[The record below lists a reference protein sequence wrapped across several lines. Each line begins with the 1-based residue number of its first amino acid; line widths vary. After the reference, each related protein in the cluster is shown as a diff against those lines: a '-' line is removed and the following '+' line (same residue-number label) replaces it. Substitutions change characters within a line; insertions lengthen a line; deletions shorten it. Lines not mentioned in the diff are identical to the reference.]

1 MHGYGLVSSSFSGR
15 YPHGSSNQS
24 STFGGA
30 SISYP
35 VANDRNRLALD
46 KGRRRERDRDSI
58 SIFNDPQDIF
68 NDRNRGPRATKLRSK
83 SATEQGSS
91 SVGKNVTPGN
101 HLDSYNQL
109 DFVTDYENAKFFIIK
124 SFSEDNVHKSIKYNV
139 WASTPHGNK
148 KLDAAYHEAKEIK
161 GNCPVF
167 LLFSVCCF
175 NEPKTLFYILICWD
189 NLIKYVP
196 VGTIVHF
203 YIFLSSNLLPFRAMF
218 VSPL

>member
-1 MHGYGLVSSSFSGR
+1 MHGYGLMSSSFGGR

-35 VANDRNRLALD
+35 VVNDRNRLTLD

-58 SIFNDPQDIF
+58 SLFNDSQDIF
-68 NDRNRGPRATKLRSK
+68 NDRNRGPRASKLRSK
-83 SATEQGSS
+83 SGTEQGSS
-91 SVGKNVTPGN
+91 SFSKYVISTLGIR
-101 HLDSYNQL
+101 LDSYNRL

-161 GNCPVF
+161 GYCPVF
-167 LLFSVCCF
+167 LLFSVCYF
-175 NEPKTLFYILICWD
+175 NNLTYPKKNVALI
-189 NLIKYVP
+189 N
-196 VGTIVHF
+196 
-203 YIFLSSNLLPFRAMF
+203 
-218 VSPL
+218 

>member
-1 MHGYGLVSSSFSGR
+1 MHGYGLVSSSFSGF

-35 VANDRNRLALD
+35 VTNDRNRLTLD
-46 KGRRRERDRDSI
+46 KGRRRDRDRGSAGIYNDS
-58 SIFNDPQDIF
+58 QDIF
-68 NDRNRGPRATKLRSK
+68 NDRNRGPRASK
-83 SATEQGSS
+83 PKSRSATEQGSS
-91 SVGKNVTPGN
+91 SVISKNVSPTSRI

-109 DFVTDYENAKFFIIK
+109 DFVTDYKNAKFFIIK
-124 SFSEDNVHKSIKYNV
+124 SFSEDNVHKSVKYNV

-148 KLDAAYHEAKEIK
+148 KLNAAYHEAKEMK

-175 NEPKTLFYILICWD
+175 KKLQFLFLFFISY
-189 NLIKYVP
+189 
-196 VGTIVHF
+196 
-203 YIFLSSNLLPFRAMF
+203 LLE
-218 VSPL
+218 